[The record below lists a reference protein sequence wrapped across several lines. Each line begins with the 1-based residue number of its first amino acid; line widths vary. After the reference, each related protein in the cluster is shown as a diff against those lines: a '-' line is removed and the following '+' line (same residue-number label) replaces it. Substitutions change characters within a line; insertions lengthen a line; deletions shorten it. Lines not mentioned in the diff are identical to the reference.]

1 MSDSLALLISDS
13 ARLLRRRFD
22 ARARSLGISRAR
34 WQMLFALSRQ
44 EGATQTQLADTLDVE
59 TITVGRMVDR
69 LEEAGLV
76 ERRPDPADRRAWR
89 LHLTPAAH
97 PVLEA
102 LRPLGAD
109 VVEEALAGIDADER
123 ERLAGLL
130 GQVRSNLTTR
140 NDVTPAPTA
149 TNDGTR
155 RLRRAGGEL

>member
-44 EGATQTQLADTLDVE
+44 EGATQTQLADSLDVE
-59 TITVGRMVDR
+59 TITVGRLVDR

-76 ERRPDPADRRAWR
+76 ERRSDPADRRAWR

-102 LRPLGAD
+102 LRPLGAE
-109 VVEEALAGIDADER
+109 VVEEALAGIDPDER
-123 ERLAGLL
+123 DQLANLL
-130 GQVRSNLTTR
+130 GRVRGNLATR
-140 NDVTPAPTA
+140 GDVTPAVTA
-149 TNDGTR
+149 TDNRTQR
-155 RLRRAGGEL
+155 FPRAAGEL